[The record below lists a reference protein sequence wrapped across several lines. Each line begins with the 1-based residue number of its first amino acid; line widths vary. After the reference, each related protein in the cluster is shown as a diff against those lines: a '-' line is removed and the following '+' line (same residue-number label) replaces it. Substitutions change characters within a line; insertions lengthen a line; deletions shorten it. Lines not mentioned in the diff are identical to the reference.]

1 LAREGSD
8 LSGKNL
14 PGQLERGVGD
24 GEGFVIGRDDRMRR
38 ITLSAHTTHGSTS
51 ELM

>member
-14 PGQLERGVGD
+14 PEQLERGVGD
-24 GEGFVIGRDDRMRR
+24 GEGFVIGRDDGTVVSDQGR
-38 ITLSAHTTHGSTS
+38 
-51 ELM
+51 

>member
-14 PGQLERGVGD
+14 PEQLERSAGD
-24 GEGFVIGRDDRMRR
+24 GEGFFIGRYD
-38 ITLSAHTTHGSTS
+38 STVVS
-51 ELM
+51 DQGR